1 MTDLRASLYY
11 IQTRL
16 VKRTI
21 ADALVSTNLKNNVM
35 NNQFMMSLNPLTNQE
50 LDKIMGG
57 KVTKTTKTTVISP
70 DGTIT
75 TKEETVVIED

>member
-1 MTDLRASLYY
+1 
-11 IQTRL
+11 
-16 VKRTI
+16 
-21 ADALVSTNLKNNVM
+21 M

-50 LDKIMGG
+50 LDKTMGG